1 MSTIIL
7 IAGVVVVAAA
17 VFVAGSY
24 WSFNRA
30 IEADISRL
38 EAAAVFDGPVV
49 TAEGIAG
56 LPEPVRRYLRWSGVV
71 GKPIPSRVRLE
82 QKGQIRSAPNASWM
96 DLEAE
101 EFYSIRP
108 PAFVWRAWF
117 PRRGTP
123 FVLGRDQ
130 YLGGEGSILMK
141 MAAVFPVADQ
151 SGADLRAAGLMRFLN
166 EMMWFPAA
174 FAGDNVRWRPV
185 DGNSAE
191 VTIVDRGMT
200 AAAVMFFDGDGR
212 PVNFVAQRYNTDT
225 RRAETWET
233 PITDYGVLGGLNLPA
248 KGKAV
253 WKLAGGDF
261 TYIELEITGVA
272 YDDAARQR

>member
-1 MSTIIL
+1 MGTIIL
-7 IAGVVVVAAA
+7 IAGGVVVAAA
-17 VFVAGSY
+17 AFVAGSY

-30 IEADISRL
+30 IEADVGRL
-38 EAAAVFDGPVV
+38 EAAALSAGTVV
-49 TAEGIAG
+49 TAERVAV
-56 LPEPVRRYLRWSGVV
+56 LSEPVQRYLRWSGVV
-71 GKPIPSRVRLE
+71 GRSIPSRVRLE
-82 QKGQIRSAPNASWM
+82 QKGRIRSAPDAGWM
-96 DLEAE
+96 NLEAE
-101 EFYSIRP
+101 EFYSTGP

-123 FVLGRDQ
+123 FVLGRDE

-151 SGADLRAAGLMRFLN
+151 SGAELRVAGLMRYLN
-166 EMMWFPAA
+166 EVMWFPAA
-174 FAGDNVRWRPV
+174 FAGDNVRWRAV

-191 VTIVDRGMT
+191 VTIADRGMT
-200 AAAVMFFDGDGR
+200 ATATMFFDGEGR

-233 PITDYGVLGGLNLPA
+233 PIADYGVLGGLNLPI

-272 YDDAARQR
+272 YDDAARQQ